1 MGEHGVTDHTP
12 ALGRMRRLAFVTIPP
27 SGASQGVTARVSTEG
42 ELMVQRVRARW
53 AAGLAMVAVTG
64 AVVVPTV
71 DGASSKTV
79 DSTAKVKGLPSFS
92 GTVSGRPY
100 GSGKVKGRIDLP
112 NLTATLTYSGGTVR
126 IRGSVSDASP
136 VKGTW
141 RTTGGSG
148 KYRNVKGSGSFS
160 GSLSGTSA
168 TLRFRGKIKP

>member
-12 ALGRMRRLAFVTIPP
+12 APGRMRRFTFVTIRH
-27 SGASQGVTARVSTEG
+27 SGVPQGVAARSQQEG
-42 ELMVQRVRARW
+42 ELMVQRMRTRW
-53 AAGLAMVAVTG
+53 AAGLAVVAVTG

-79 DSTAKVKGLPSFS
+79 NATAKVKGLPSFS
-92 GTVSGRPY
+92 GTVTGKPY
-100 GSGKVKGRIDLP
+100 GSGKVRGRIDLP
-112 NLTATLTYSGGTVR
+112 NLTATLSYSGGTVR
-126 IRGSVSDASP
+126 IRGTVSDASP
-136 VKGTW
+136 IKGTW
-141 RTTGGSG
+141 RTTGGTG